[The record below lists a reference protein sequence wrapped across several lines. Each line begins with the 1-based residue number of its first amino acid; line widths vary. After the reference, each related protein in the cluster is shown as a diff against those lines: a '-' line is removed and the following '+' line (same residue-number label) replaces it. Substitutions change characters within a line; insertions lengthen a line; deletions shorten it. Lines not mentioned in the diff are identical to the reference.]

1 MRSLFVL
8 ALLSCYVSS
17 VYAGT
22 KYTTPQHA
30 TDKIARAQ
38 AIMVKREGYTYG
50 ESLMGNTAPFPNGTL
65 GNAMVQRDLA
75 QWKVDAEAIVT
86 SASID
91 LEAAQKSIVAVSG
104 EPALGVSLMYTGW
117 WFPVLRKLQSFVRQ

>member
-1 MRSLFVL
+1 MASIRSFFVL
-8 ALLSCYVSS
+8 ALLSCCVSS
-17 VYAGT
+17 VHAGST
-22 KYTTPQHA
+22 QYTTPQHA
-30 TDKIARAQ
+30 ADKIARAQ

-50 ESLMGNTAPFPNGTL
+50 ESLMGETAPFPNGTL

-104 EPALGVSLMYTGW
+104 ETAL
-117 WFPVLRKLQSFVRQ
+117 